1 MCAVVCVCVFILMLR
16 SDKWVWIF
24 IKKFRQILVFCISNH
39 IASKHHHTT
48 AKKWSKK
55 KIKTPV
61 NASSWYGCYF
71 DFTSHGIPLKRHWV
85 SKKWKRC
92 NRKKETFLKDEIE
105 RINSFSLSL
114 SLPLPLFRSVVNHTN
129 VQWNRMPFAKFIR
142 LKRKFRGI
150 NTQSFLSFIPKL

>member
-1 MCAVVCVCVFILMLR
+1 MLR

-71 DFTSHGIPLKRHWV
+71 DFTLHGISLKRHWV

-114 SLPLPLFRSVVNHTN
+114 SHSLS
-129 VQWNRMPFAKFIR
+129 
-142 LKRKFRGI
+142 
-150 NTQSFLSFIPKL
+150 LSFARLWIIQMYNEIECLLQSLSDWKGNFVELTRSHFSHSFQNCKKINNLRFHVP